1 MALLD
6 LLGRRAAL
14 RVIWELRGERL
25 TFRALVDAA
34 DTNPSVLNAR
44 LGELRDA
51 GVVDHDRDGGYG
63 LSEEGRALLE
73 KLAPLHEWAE
83 GWARRVQTE
92 QKRR

>member
-14 RVIWELRGERL
+14 RVIWELRGGERM

-44 LGELRDA
+44 LAELRDA
-51 GVVDHDRDGGYG
+51 GVVDHSDDEGYG
-63 LSEEGRALLE
+63 LTREGAKLLDGM
-73 KLAPLHEWAE
+73 APLHAWAE
-83 GWARRVQTE
+83 AWARRSAS
-92 QKRR
+92 